1 MRGDKGFARD
11 RKNII
16 KRSSLP
22 RSRHQYENTSQED
35 VCDRIEDNVLDV
47 RQKRQM
53 ATAEKRSIR
62 QENRNARIAMKKA
75 RKLAAVMRQLM
86 RELPKED
93 SKTQECPKTDHE
105 PVVNAKVSRQEV
117 ARQELQKLQSK
128 LETAVED
135 VNPNHEW
142 EEVRPEPEPQTSEQ
156 TVEAPPQSP
165 NSLYR
170 LVDWLW
176 KR

>member
-11 RKNII
+11 RKNIKYI

-93 SKTQECPKTDHE
+93 SKTQECPKCPKTD
-105 PVVNAKVSRQEV
+105 PDVS
-117 ARQELQKLQSK
+117 RQELQKLQNK

-135 VNPNHEW
+135 VNPNPDW
-142 EEVRPEPEPQTSEQ
+142 EEIGPEPQASEQ